1 MITIGSSID
10 KSTIQQMPQ
19 VTYPGTITVVDTVQ
33 KAQDALEYLSTLGII
48 GFDTETRPSFRK
60 GIVNKTA
67 LLQLASPER
76 AFLFRLNILG
86 LPDFLCRF
94 LADRNIIKV
103 GLSVKDDFS
112 SLRRHCSLAPESFI
126 ELQEYVAEI
135 GIEERGLQRLY
146 ALLFGKRI
154 SKSQQLSNWEADTLS
169 DGQCQYAAIDAW
181 ACVEIYNYIKEL
193 RLSGT
198 YQIIK
203 RDAEESNT

>member
-1 MITIGSSID
+1 MIAIDSTID
-10 KSTIQQMPQ
+10 KSVIPQMPQ
-19 VTYPGTITVVDTVQ
+19 VSYPGIITVVDTVPVA
-33 KAQDALEYLSTLGII
+33 KEAVEYLSLQKII
-48 GFDTETRPSFRK
+48 GFDTETKPSFKR

-76 AFLFRLNILG
+76 AFLFRLNVIG
-86 LPDFLCRF
+86 MPDFLCGL
-94 LADRNIIKV
+94 LADPDVIKV

-112 SLRRHCSLAPESFI
+112 SLRRRCNLAPASFV

-135 GIEERGLQRLY
+135 GIEEKGLQRMY

-154 SKSQQLSNWEADTLS
+154 SKSQQLSNWEADILS

-193 RLSGT
+193 RLSGDF
-198 YQIIK
+198 QIIK